1 MTTISRTRLN
11 PEQRKQQLLQAAIEV
26 FARRGIGRAAH
37 ADIASAT
44 KVSVPTVFNYFKTRE
59 DLVDAVLSHVESE
72 IIQFA
77 ERHHSHPWRDPMET
91 LLEFSYEFLDL
102 AQEKPNLIKIWL
114 EWSASVRDDVWPRY
128 LSFKEQIV
136 DIVEPTIQRGLDQ
149 GIFNSSLGGRSLTRM
164 LLAQAQPVT
173 LAHFTPEPPP
183 SDVVEFVQICA
194 NTMLGVERK

>member
-1 MTTISRTRLN
+1 MTTLSRTRLN
-11 PEQRKQQLLQAAIEV
+11 PEQRKQQLLQAAVEV

-44 KVSVPTVFNYFKTRE
+44 QVSVPTVFNYFKTRE
-59 DLVDAVLSHVESE
+59 DLVDAVLSHVERE
-72 IIQFA
+72 LIQFV
-77 ERHHSHPWRDPMET
+77 ERHHSHPWRDPLET

-102 AQEKPNLIKIWL
+102 AREKPSLVKIWL
-114 EWSASVRDDVWPRY
+114 EWSSSVRDDVWPRY

-149 GIFNSSLGGRSLTRM
+149 QRFKSTLSARSLTSM

-173 LAHFTPEPPP
+173 LAHFTPEPTP

-194 NTMLGVERK
+194 HTMLGVER